1 MTRIR
6 PNPFAETGAASSIIA
21 LSDDLG
27 LDFVGE
33 SQLDITP
40 FQRQMFEAEKAR
52 QAEEQEERMEQ
63 AQSGGEGGGRTP
75 NSMNNQSPP
84 GDSELSRSETV
95 RYLNES
101 DEESGDE
108 DTLSVID

>member
-1 MTRIR
+1 MTRNP

-21 LSDDLG
+21 LSEDLG
-27 LDFVGE
+27 LDFVGD

-52 QAEEQEERMEQ
+52 EAEAKEEKMEQ
-63 AQSGGEGGGRTP
+63 ARNGDGGGGGRTP

-84 GDSELSRSETV
+84 ASSGRGQSETV
-95 RYLNES
+95 RYLNDGE
-101 DEESGDE
+101 GDE
-108 DTLSVID
+108 DTLEVIK